1 MALVGVHHLAL
12 SVRDRDKSQAFDEGV
27 LGFAAMM
34 ELEETGHD
42 GASHRVLLLKHPDST
57 LVIGLHQHANNAGEP
72 FSEFATGM
80 DHIALAVDTSDALEA
95 WEKRFADA
103 GVEHSPI
110 APGQRPGATILVFRD
125 PDNIQLQFIHFPI
138 TPSSQ

>member
-1 MALVGVHHLAL
+1 MAFVGVHHLAL
-12 SVRDRDKSQAFDEGV
+12 SVRDRDKSQAFYEGV

-42 GASHRVLLLKHPDST
+42 GASHRVLLLKHPDSA
-57 LVIGLHQHANNAGEP
+57 LVIGLHQHANNAGQP

-80 DHIALAVDTSDALEA
+80 DHIAFAVDSRDALET
-95 WEKRFADA
+95 WLKRFEDA

-110 APGQRPGATILVFRD
+110 APGARPGASILVFRD
-125 PDNIQLQFIHFPI
+125 PDNIQLELIHFPEA
-138 TPSSQ
+138 TAQA